1 MPRHYVQCV
10 YRQGDRRPYT
20 FHVDGD
26 RPEIGDRMKTLAKEN
41 DGSWVKVWVTG
52 YVGTAPSFATKA
64 AEPNPL
70 TADEQA
76 ALDAK
81 AKKDEGPGFDD

>member
-1 MPRHYVQCV
+1 
-10 YRQGDRRPYT
+10 
-20 FHVDGD
+20 
-26 RPEIGDRMKTLAKEN
+26 MKTLAKEN

-52 YVGTAPSFATKA
+52 YVGTPPAFATKA
-64 AEPNPL
+64 AEPNPV

-81 AKKDEGPGFDD
+81 AEAKRIEEEGPGFDD